1 MHAYLSECMHA
12 NDIFTFNYLLCAK
25 LNTLKHEKLH
35 KIRVNMH
42 DILQNCMQAE
52 KLLGGV
58 MPNAQVFLPLWIGEI
73 DLSRE
78 SG

>member
-1 MHAYLSECMHA
+1 
-12 NDIFTFNYLLCAK
+12 
-25 LNTLKHEKLH
+25 
-35 KIRVNMH
+35 MH

-52 KLLGGV
+52 KLLGRV